1 MTGAGAVRACML
13 GDGPMDT
20 CPWHQGQILMGVE
33 GGDPTASPAVVMIHA
48 GAGRFRMTCLPQRA
62 IEAPLRARDVVIV
75 RQVPPGGGL
84 LVERC
89 LRGASDGG
97 WFALGDITPVPG
109 AA

>member
-1 MTGAGAVRACML
+1 
-13 GDGPMDT
+13 MDAF
-20 CPWHQGQILMGVE
+20 PWHQGQILTVVD
-33 GGDPTASPAVVMIHA
+33 GGDPTASPAVVIIQA

-89 LRGASDGG
+89 LRGASDGC
-97 WFALGDITPVPG
+97 WFVLGDITPVPG
-109 AA
+109 EA

>member
-1 MTGAGAVRACML
+1 VV
-13 GDGPMDT
+13 D
-20 CPWHQGQILMGVE
+20 
-33 GGDPTASPAVVMIHA
+33 GGDPTASPAVVIIHA

-89 LRGASDGG
+89 LRGPPTASPRQNYLYLS
-97 WFALGDITPVPG
+97 AE
-109 AA
+109 

>member
-1 MTGAGAVRACML
+1 
-13 GDGPMDT
+13 MDV
-20 CPWHQGQILMGVE
+20 CPWHQGQILTVVD
-33 GGDPTASPAVVMIHA
+33 GGDPTASPAVVVIQT

-62 IEAPLRARDVVIV
+62 IEAPWRAWDVVIG

-89 LRGASDGG
+89 RRGASDGG
-97 WFALGDITPVPG
+97 WFVLGDITPVPG

>member
-1 MTGAGAVRACML
+1 
-13 GDGPMDT
+13 MDAF
-20 CPWHQGQILMGVE
+20 PWHQGQILTVVD
-33 GGDPTASPAVVMIHA
+33 GGDPTASPAVVMIQA
-48 GAGRFRMTCLPQRA
+48 GAGRFRITCLPQRA

-89 LRGASDGG
+89 LRGASDGC
-97 WFALGDITPVPG
+97 WFVLGDITPVPG